1 MRELRLILAA
11 CVVTT
16 LLVGCASEN
25 EFTSATDT
33 QSEDSGVLDISP
45 SDSGAEDVPLDI
57 GWSPGPIASED
68 EHLEIPIG
76 QWMVTTFP
84 DYASTAEI
92 RAAVEQGN
100 IQVPD
105 MGFHYGSLWSP
116 FAPGENGQIKLN
128 GFGSI
133 IYAITQIDVNDTIHA
148 VAKPKGAAQ
157 VIVANRRQPGD
168 IYMAGKHV
176 IPLTF
181 DPGKNI
187 LVVMAYRRNAPPEFL
202 LHTTSH
208 EMVFNKEDVTF
219 PTLRAGKQKDAP
231 IGIPVLNATQHTIY
245 DGIAK
250 VISNG
255 VFADTEVALPPLGPQ
270 TVTQIPF
277 SLSPGETF
285 PSVDETEVTAILRV
299 ESPSLQ
305 WSYET
310 ELPLTVKASDF
321 DGAERYTFRSTIDDS
336 VQYFGLRRPT
346 ETTGDTHALVL
357 SLHGA
362 SVEAVGQAA
371 SYSAKPDVTLVAPT
385 NRRPFGF
392 DWESFGRLDAL
403 EILNLAQ
410 EVFPID
416 PTRVYLTGHSMGGH
430 GSWQLGTLFP
440 GRFAVVGPS
449 AGWISFATYSSKVP
463 FSTGPFGWASHSAD
477 TIQHVA
483 NLEKKGV
490 YIIHGTADDNVPI
503 EQAETMHAT
512 LKPFVEDL
520 YFHKEI
526 DAGHWWDGDV
536 SPGADCVDWPP
547 LFELMA
553 ERFLDPFELDF
564 FFISPSPAVSPTHSY
579 VTVKT
584 AFTPAERVKLTSK
597 KAGDTVTLTAENAIH
612 LELNGEALQ
621 TKGITTVVVNGESFD
636 VTGDTMVVGTPA
648 GKTPEAYGPL
658 VQVFY
663 RPFCIAYGEEN
674 SAWQNY
680 ASYLVSSWNLIG
692 NGQACALPISQ
703 VTEELLAAKNIIYVG
718 VMPDQV
724 PFPSDMPVDWN
735 ADMVSMANVTEADSM
750 LAFVFPHEDRL
761 GAVLTTTQGSEHLL
775 FRIQPFNSRFWVPDY
790 LILGDGGAATAGFF
804 NSNWQHTS
812 TLAVP

>member
-1 MRELRLILAA
+1 MCLFRAR
-11 CVVTT
+11 VV
-16 LLVGCASEN
+16 A
-25 EFTSATDT
+25 F
-33 QSEDSGVLDISP
+33 GVLLAVIQGCSGNSDVVPTSDTSLGDVVDVTVASDTSEPDIET
-45 SDSGAEDVPLDI
+45 DL
-57 GWSPGPIASED
+57 GWTPPPVANED

-84 DYASTAEI
+84 DYGSTAEI
-92 RAAVEQGN
+92 RAAIDGGTL
-100 IQVPD
+100 QVPD
-105 MGFHYGSLWSP
+105 MGFHYGSQWSP
-116 FAPGENGQIKLN
+116 FEPGENGQIKLN

-133 IYAITQIDVNDTIHA
+133 IYAVTQIDVNDTIHA
-148 VAKPKGAAQ
+148 VARPKGAAQ

-208 EMVFNKEDVTF
+208 EVVFNRDDMTF
-219 PTLRAGKQKDAP
+219 PTFRAGDTQSMPLGLP
-231 IGIPVLNATQHTIY
+231 ILNATQTAMF
-245 DGIAK
+245 DGVAK
-250 VISNG
+250 VVGNDFFEESS
-255 VFADTEVALPPLGPQ
+255 VALPPIGPQ
-270 TVTQIPF
+270 TTTQVPFDLIPAA
-277 SLSPGETF
+277 GF
-285 PSVDETEVTAILRV
+285 PKTDETQVTARLRI
-299 ESPSLQ
+299 ESPTLE

-310 ELPLTVKASDF
+310 DVDLTVKAADF
-321 DGAERYTFRSTIDDS
+321 TGAERYTFRSTIDDS
-336 VQYFGLRRPT
+336 VQYFGLRRPS
-346 ETTGDTHALVL
+346 ETTDDTHALVL

-362 SVEAVGQAA
+362 SVEAVNQAG
-371 SYSAKPDVTLVAPT
+371 SYGAKPDVTLVAPT

-410 EVFPID
+410 DTFPID

-463 FSTGPFGWASHSAD
+463 FATGPFGWASFSAD

-503 EQAETMHAT
+503 EQGETMFAT
-512 LKPFVEDL
+512 LKPFVDDL
-520 YFHKEI
+520 YFHKEPG
-526 DAGHWWDGDV
+526 AGHWWDGDAA
-536 SPGADCVDWPP
+536 PGADCVDWPP
-547 LFELMA
+547 LFELMS
-553 ERFLDPFELDF
+553 ERFLDPYELDF

-584 AFTPAERVKLTSK
+584 AYTPAERVKLTSK
-597 KAGDTVTLTAENAIH
+597 HNGDTVTLTAENAIH
-612 LELNGEALQ
+612 LELDGAVLQ
-621 TKGITTVVVNGESFD
+621 SKGITKVVVNGESFS
-636 VTGDTMVVGTPA
+636 VTGDPIVVGSPA

-674 SAWQNY
+674 SAWQSY
-680 ASYLVSSWNLIG
+680 ASYLVSTWNLIG
-692 NGQACALPISQ
+692 NGQACALPISA
-703 VTEELLAAKNIIYVG
+703 VTEELRAERNIVYVG
-718 VMPDQV
+718 VDADQV
-724 PFPSDMPVDWN
+724 PFPADMPIDWSNDSVTIANTTKSN
-735 ADMVSMANVTEADSM
+735 AM
-750 LAFVFPHEDRL
+750 LGFVFPTEGRL
-761 GAVLTTTQGSEHLL
+761 GAVLTATPGSEHLL

-790 LILGDGGAATAGFF
+790 LILEDGGAATAGFF
-804 NSNWQHTS
+804 NSDWQHTP